1 MERFKEIL
9 LLVSVILAN
18 LLAGPG
24 CNPLEEFPDG
34 SGANNL
40 RQPWAVSE
48 ISGSC
53 IVDMSEAPL
62 ATKAMVGQS
71 TTQSMS
77 ANFLRIDEAVGADNL
92 GTYDFSRGSGQYNI
106 NWAKAYLLE
115 SSVTATPDKDYLR
128 SVYFDPVQTYSIYEE
143 KLSDVPERFDTTF
156 YHTRMVGWY
165 PLNCRLPRN
174 DSDKAVSLP
183 VDDERYSDF
192 FYEEEV
198 PGTEDNTSARKGF
211 SVKFT
216 GLDGSVDLMLSDV
229 REGQYWH
236 EKGSHPESDG
246 DDGSRYSPP
255 FGHFMQGD
263 EFLYRNAFTFKH
275 YLTAVRVWVYADQ
288 SPQNISMW
296 GEVVGVSFP
305 DQPTSCKISIPD
317 EISVSSADGSVF
329 GVAYD
334 WDDPANID
342 IVTDPMYGDDGGND
356 GDFNLS
362 AEFPV
367 SLEGTNSSSMAYLGY
382 AMLRPDTDITLGIH
396 TTSGVYYV
404 TVESDYKYKG
414 PDGTDQDVDIF
425 KAGYIYDIRLNLQT
439 EGTIAALLENEH
451 DLRFFDLS
459 TFEEYEE
466 NSSLGVYKYANCYV
480 VDPDAGIF
488 QDAQGAP
495 KYDGFCFSATV
506 IGNGEAGIL
515 PPSGNQQMHTSSAV
529 ISPAKARLIWESS
542 PGLVS
547 QIELLYGYVRFRV
560 SDPTA
565 HGNAVIGV
573 YDDAGKVL
581 WSWHIWMP
589 DSTLEEMAETVTL
602 ETGSSIT
609 VLDRNLGAEASVLTG
624 AADNDLKT
632 YGLYYQW
639 GRKDPSMGPKSADYR
654 ITSLETADYYDFS
667 MERKNAAEVKTFAEP
682 SIRDGVENPMYLVL
696 PTSRNPYYEFN
707 WLYNDIGFLWGKQ
720 EDVSVIHKTIYDPC
734 PFGYRVPDSELQ
746 TLFDESDLTSYQ
758 GHGQVLSLDG
768 KNLYFPYA
776 GYKGVDKGLNSVVA
790 SWRYVGSKGDYQT
803 ARYYTGGDGDLYHH
817 RERYYLSEDYSWKE
831 LNVGTY
837 TGHQVHDYT
846 NRRTAASVRCVKDE
860 DIGSIVADIYPTS
873 RLLVPD
879 KEFSLTWY
887 VNSSGSILTD
897 IKIDA
902 VYTRNGVDESRP
914 VWYSSESGETLSLTY
929 RGSRSYT
936 VSAADL
942 AGFDDG
948 SMRFILTAEN
958 SYGLTARAFC
968 RVATARMGINKTAW
982 QEQLDNNVYYVGQ
995 NATLEFRLNGNIPD
1009 PEIHINDDIV
1019 SNVEITGSDQTGY
1032 IYTVTYQHKIGSGEN
1047 TFVIEGYYE
1056 GKQMVVGTEADR
1068 TLSLTPKEFIDL
1080 ANDCELI
1087 TSTEDLNDSD
1097 AVYIITTS
1105 DGRVLAPDGRINS
1118 QIGIEDTTPDYSD
1131 CFKIRSNGAGF
1142 MFQSVATDFK
1152 VNNVE
1157 GSGWITTITNFQMGN
1172 AETYYSL
1179 EINDSGAAEVYYL
1192 MRRLISSD
1200 YYYWDYQ
1207 SNIIECSENPR
1218 NQKSDSPSFYSYS

>member
-1 MERFKEIL
+1 M
-9 LLVSVILAN
+9 
-18 LLAGPG
+18 
-24 CNPLEEFPDG
+24 
-34 SGANNL
+34 
-40 RQPWAVSE
+40 
-48 ISGSC
+48 
-53 IVDMSEAPL
+53 
-62 ATKAMVGQS
+62 
-71 TTQSMS
+71 
-77 ANFLRIDEAVGADNL
+77 
-92 GTYDFSRGSGQYNI
+92 
-106 NWAKAYLLE
+106 
-115 SSVTATPDKDYLR
+115 
-128 SVYFDPVQTYSIYEE
+128 
-143 KLSDVPERFDTTF
+143 
-156 YHTRMVGWY
+156 
-165 PLNCRLPRN
+165 
-174 DSDKAVSLP
+174 
-183 VDDERYSDF
+183 
-192 FYEEEV
+192 
-198 PGTEDNTSARKGF
+198 
-211 SVKFT
+211 
-216 GLDGSVDLMLSDV
+216 
-229 REGQYWH
+229 
-236 EKGSHPESDG
+236 
-246 DDGSRYSPP
+246 
-255 FGHFMQGD
+255 
-263 EFLYRNAFTFKH
+263 
-275 YLTAVRVWVYADQ
+275 
-288 SPQNISMW
+288 
-296 GEVVGVSFP
+296 
-305 DQPTSCKISIPD
+305 
-317 EISVSSADGSVF
+317 
-329 GVAYD
+329 
-334 WDDPANID
+334 
-342 IVTDPMYGDDGGND
+342 
-356 GDFNLS
+356 
-362 AEFPV
+362 
-367 SLEGTNSSSMAYLGY
+367 
-382 AMLRPDTDITLGIH
+382 
-396 TTSGVYYV
+396 
-404 TVESDYKYKG
+404 
-414 PDGTDQDVDIF
+414 
-425 KAGYIYDIRLNLQT
+425 
-439 EGTIAALLENEH
+439 
-451 DLRFFDLS
+451 
-459 TFEEYEE
+459 
-466 NSSLGVYKYANCYV
+466 YKYANCYV

-602 ETGSSIT
+602 ETGNSIT
-609 VLDRNLGAEASVLTG
+609 ILDRNLGAEASVLTG

-696 PTSRNPYYEFN
+696 PTSRSPYYEFN

-758 GHGQVLSLDG
+758 GRHGQMLSLDG
-768 KNLYFPYA
+768 KYLYFPYA

-831 LNVGTY
+831 LNVVGTY

-879 KEFSLTWY
+879 KEFTLTWY

-942 AGFDDG
+942 AGFDDE

-995 NATLEFRLNGNIPD
+995 NATLEFRLNGNIPN
-1009 PEIHINDDIV
+1009 PKIYINKAVADD
-1019 SNVEITGSDQTGY
+1019 VEITGSDQTGY
-1032 IYTVTYQHKIGSGEN
+1032 IYTVTYQYTIQPGEN
-1047 TFVIEGYYE
+1047 TFVIAGYYE
-1056 GKQMVVGTEADR
+1056 GKQMVVGTEAER
-1068 TLSLTPKEFIDL
+1068 TLSLTPNTTKIL
-1080 ANDCELI
+1080 STAEL
-1087 TSTEDLNDSD
+1087 SDPD
-1097 AVYIITTS
+1097 AVYIITTA
-1105 DGRVLAPDGRINS
+1105 DGRVLDGSSSGDVRILPSGSHVTESN
-1118 QIGIEDTTPDYSD
+1118 G
-1131 CFKIRSNGAGF
+1131 FKISGSGDSF
-1142 MFQSVATDFK
+1142 SFQSVDDTGHYVKTERPWGVPNDFTMGDGEESYTVREGFK
-1152 VNNVE
+1152 VYIEYLMWDYYWIKDKDKISCNE
-1157 GSGWITTITNFQMGN
+1157 GSG
-1172 AETYYSL
+1172 
-1179 EINDSGAAEVYYL
+1179 D
-1192 MRRLISSD
+1192 
-1200 YYYWDYQ
+1200 
-1207 SNIIECSENPR
+1207 
-1218 NQKSDSPSFYSYS
+1218 SFYIYKLNE

>member
-24 CNPLEEFPDG
+24 CNPLEEFPAG

-143 KLSDVPERFDTTF
+143 KVSDVSERFDTTF

-305 DQPTSCKISIPD
+305 AQPTSCKISIPD

-334 WDDPANID
+334 WDDPASID

-414 PDGTDQDVDIF
+414 PDGTDQAVDIF

-602 ETGSSIT
+602 ETGNSIT
-609 VLDRNLGAEASVLTG
+609 ILDRNLGAEASVLTG

-696 PTSRNPYYEFN
+696 PTSRSRYYEFN

-837 TGHQVHDYT
+837 TGYQVHDYT

-995 NATLEFRLNGNIPD
+995 NATLEFRLNGNIPN
-1009 PEIHINDDIV
+1009 PEIYINKAVADD
-1019 SNVEITGSDQTGY
+1019 VEITGSDQTGY
-1032 IYTVTYQHKIGSGEN
+1032 IYTVTYQYTIQPGEN
-1047 TFVIEGYYE
+1047 TFVIAGYYE
-1056 GKQMVVGTEADR
+1056 GKQMVVGTEAER
-1068 TLSLTPKEFIDL
+1068 TLSLTPNTTKIL
-1080 ANDCELI
+1080 STAEL
-1087 TSTEDLNDSD
+1087 SDPD
-1097 AVYIITTS
+1097 AVYIITTA
-1105 DGRVLAPDGRINS
+1105 DGRVLDGSSSGDVRILPSGSHVTESN
-1118 QIGIEDTTPDYSD
+1118 G
-1131 CFKIRSNGAGF
+1131 FKISGSGDSF
-1142 MFQSVATDFK
+1142 SFQSLATEK
-1152 VNNVE
+1152 
-1157 GSGWITTITNFQMGN
+1157 
-1172 AETYYSL
+1172 Y
-1179 EINDSGAAEVYYL
+1179 INTANDWLGIPD
-1192 MRRLISSD
+1192 RLIMGGDREQQYHTGTVADGGGFQIYTNYGVS
-1200 YYYWDYQ
+1200 YYWTEDNDGI
-1207 SNIIECSENPR
+1207 SCNRRSG
-1218 NQKSDSPSFYSYS
+1218 DSFYIYKLNE